1 MMSLRKI
8 LFEIENEKIM
18 NCNGRGE
25 EKEKIEKTEREIL
38 GIKWKK
44 VMWKEILY
52 PQLNKI

>member
-1 MMSLRKI
+1 MSLRKI